1 MYVGHPLN
9 HEQRPRV
16 LISSRRALGGHN
28 FVTMTFPSAFAASA
42 AAILV
47 ERPARRALLAVYVA
61 NEATQARTTPSA
73 RGERGG

>member
-1 MYVGHPLN
+1 MSN
-9 HEQRPRV
+9 AERV

-73 RGERGG
+73 REGGEGTTSVVNF